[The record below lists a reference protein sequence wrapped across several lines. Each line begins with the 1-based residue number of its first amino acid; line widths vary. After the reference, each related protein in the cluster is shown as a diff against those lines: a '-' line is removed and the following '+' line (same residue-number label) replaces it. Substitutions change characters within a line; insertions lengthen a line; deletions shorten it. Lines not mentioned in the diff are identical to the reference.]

1 MDWQNIFAT
10 RMGRMKASEIRELLK
25 LLDQPDIIS
34 FAGGIPDPDLFPKA
48 EFAAAFADIFASGQ
62 GTDALQYSVSE
73 GYLPLRQ
80 WIAAQMADLGIP
92 CGCDNILIT
101 SGSQQALDYLGKL
114 LLSKDDTALVNW
126 PTYLGALG
134 AFNAYEPHFDQIS
147 ANSNRPA
154 SQYQATAKQNGG
166 APKFAYM
173 SVDFANPTGETMDR
187 RARLTALDLAAEM
200 DIAII
205 EDAAYQSLRYDG
217 EAIPPILALEIER
230 TGSIENCRTI
240 YCGSFSKTLAPGLRV
255 GWVCAAKS
263 VIQPLVLMK
272 QAADLHSSTINQIAI
287 HKVAST
293 GFAAQ
298 TTKIRAAYC
307 RPSRSHACS
316 PKNAH
321 ARRRH
326 LDQTRRRHVHLGHTT
341 SPFRW
346 RRPVG
351 KIPRN
356 TKSRF
361 RPRPRLFRGWLE
373 RQHPAPQLFLRRRGD
388 DQHRD
393 QPPRKSFKI
402 SGLGQGLNPRRPR
415 HARDQRADKTQHK
428 VGHKYPRFHQRPDR
442 NRRRD
447 TAD

>member
-34 FAGGIPDPDLFPKA
+34 FAGGIPDPALFPQA
-48 EFAAAFADIFASGQ
+48 EFSAAFADIFASGQ
-62 GTDALQYSVSE
+62 ATDALQYSVSE
-73 GYLPLRQ
+73 GYLPLRN

-92 CGCDNILIT
+92 CGCDNIVIT

-126 PTYLGALG
+126 PTFLGALG

-147 ANSNRPA
+147 TTGHRPA
-154 SQYQATAKQNGG
+154 SQYQETAKQNGG
-166 APKFAYM
+166 SPKFAYM
-173 SVDFANPTGETMDR
+173 SVDFANPTGETMDH
-187 RARLTALDLAAEM
+187 RARLSALDLAEEM

-230 TGSIENCRTI
+230 KGSIEDCRTI

-293 GFAAQ
+293 GFEAQ
-298 TTKIRAAYC
+298 TTKIRAAY
-307 RPSRSHACS
+307 S
-316 PKNAH
+316 
-321 ARRRH
+321 ARRDHMLAALKTHMPDGVSWTKPEGGMFIWLTLPPH
-326 LDQTRRRHVHLGHTT
+326 LDGANLLAKSLETQKLAFVPGRAFFADGSNGNTLRLSFSCADEATINTGISRLGTLL
-341 SPFRW
+341 
-346 RRPVG
+346 
-351 KIPRN
+351 
-356 TKSRF
+356 KS
-361 RPRPRLFRGWLE
+361 
-373 RQHPAPQLFLRRRGD
+373 
-388 DQHRD
+388 
-393 QPPRKSFKI
+393 
-402 SGLGQGLNPRRPR
+402 
-415 HARDQRADKTQHK
+415 
-428 VGHKYPRFHQRPDR
+428 VV
-442 NRRRD
+442 
-447 TAD
+447 